1 MTRRDYQLIT
11 ETLAQAV
18 NECRYIPVAG
28 VAVVIEQF
36 ADNLQADNP
45 RYNKLQLVEE
55 IQAMNTNVRAIDMLS
70 ELRNKYLLELPEVME
85 F

>member
-1 MTRRDYQLIT
+1 MTRRDYQLIA

-18 NECRYIPVAG
+18 NECRYIPVAA

-55 IQAMNTNVRAIDMLS
+55 IQSMNTNVRAIDMLS
-70 ELRNKYLLELPEVME
+70 ELKNKYLLELPEVME